1 MICVAISDKSLDKC
15 LATLDKV
22 ELAEIRIDLTE
33 FDEEEVRKVCSHPTP
48 TVATCRADKTGIEK
62 QLRLLSAAIEAG
74 ARYVDVEIE
83 AGREQIDR
91 IGTLAKTHDCK
102 LIVSYH
108 NYEATPELKELHRIM
123 DECFSL
129 GADIAKIATHINSNE
144 ESARILSLYTDER
157 PKVAIGMGEAGK
169 VTRVMATLMG
179 AEFTFAAMDDGEP
192 TAPGQITY
200 SVMKRAIE
208 RLKNS
213 KD

>member
-33 FDEEEVRKVCSHPTP
+33 FDEDQVRKVCSHPTP
-48 TVATCRADKTGIEK
+48 TVATCRADKTGPEK
-62 QLRLLSAAIEAG
+62 QFKLLSAAIEAG
-74 ARYVDVEIE
+74 ARYADVEIE
-83 AGREQIDR
+83 AGKEQIDR
-91 IGTLAKTHDCK
+91 IGDLAHKHNCR

-108 NYEATPELKELHRIM
+108 NFEKTPELKELHKIL
-123 DECFSL
+123 DTCFAL
-129 GADIAKIATHINSNE
+129 GADIAKIATQINSNE
-144 ESARILSLYTDER
+144 ESARILALYTDER
-157 PKVAIGMGEAGK
+157 PKIAIGMGEAGK
-169 VTRVMATLMG
+169 VTRVMAPLLG

-200 SVMKRAIE
+200 TVMKKAIE

-213 KD
+213 ND